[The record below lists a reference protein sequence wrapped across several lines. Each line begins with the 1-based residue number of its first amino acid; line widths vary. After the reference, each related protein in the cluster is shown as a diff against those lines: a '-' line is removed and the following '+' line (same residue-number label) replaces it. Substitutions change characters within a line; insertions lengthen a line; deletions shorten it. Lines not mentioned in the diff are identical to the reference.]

1 MASLFDRLQARR
13 LHPRPLFRRRPPLR
27 HLPACVL
34 AGALWALALSATA
47 TEPIPGHSLESIRA
61 WVLEHNPELRAM
73 DFEAQAAEAR
83 IQPAGALPDPT
94 ASVGFRGL
102 DPDKPWRNAGA
113 EREIRTQLVLDALVE
128 AHELSVSEAELVDWR
143 AENDSKLPIIAFM
156 AGWNTLHPIWLVIDS
171 IFNPLLFRIN
181 RILYRGR
188 AVQYRQGLFTGLVAL
203 ILLRMAGGALV
214 GILNRLL
221 ISLPF

>member
-83 IQPAGALPDPT
+83 IQPAGALPDPNGGPSLYC
-94 ASVGFRGL
+94 AVIVKR
-102 DPDKPWRNAGA
+102 
-113 EREIRTQLVLDALVE
+113 VDAQT
-128 AHELSVSEAELVDWR
+128 R
-143 AENDSKLPIIAFM
+143 AK
-156 AGWNTLHPIWLVIDS
+156 
-171 IFNPLLFRIN
+171 
-181 RILYRGR
+181 
-188 AVQYRQGLFTGLVAL
+188 TGVNE
-203 ILLRMAGGALV
+203 LLRD
-214 GILNRLL
+214 
-221 ISLPF
+221 